1 MGELEIGKWV
11 YDLFSQRL
19 RSGWLVG
26 VDARSVIDLADFH
39 IAEFRHSQPH
49 FISIATPDP
58 IEFIASLMAGSRLGL
73 PIFLGNPRWGI
84 AEWDRFAKLT
94 ARVDRQQHQQLI
106 MIPTGG
112 SSGNLKFAM
121 HSWET
126 LSASVWG
133 FQEFYGVDAV
143 NCICTLP
150 LYHVSGF
157 MQLWRS
163 LLTDGKLLIS
173 DLHQLDSLPE
183 RLLLRRQKLRVG
195 EACALRLRLRIAKG
209 EASAKAE
216 APPTPTVQVRQR
228 DLTLLIDRIKIE
240 DYFISLVPTQLSK
253 LLDLNTS
260 WLTRMRT
267 ILLGGAPP
275 SIELLTRARVAN
287 LPLALT
293 YGMTET
299 GSQVTSLKPAEF
311 LAGNNSCGV
320 ALPHAKITLHEANDI
335 VRASQLENR
344 MAAIQIKASSLMLGY
359 FPDLNSSDYFEP
371 DDLGSIDKNG
381 YLTIVGRNSSKIITG
396 GENVFPIE
404 VIEAIVSTGLVVD
417 AWVVGIPDRYWGQA
431 VTVVYVSKSL
441 PVSANI
447 LTQAIAGKISSYK
460 VPKYWIPVDRI
471 PRNNLGKVLDR
482 EIEKIIRDFFALNR

>member
-1 MGELEIGKWV
+1 MGELEIGEWV

-19 RSGWLVG
+19 ISGWLVG
-26 VDARSVIDLADFH
+26 VDARSVIDLADRR
-39 IAEFRHSQPH
+39 IVEFRRSQPH

-94 ARVDRQQHQQLI
+94 ARVNRQQHRQLI

-112 SSGNLKFAM
+112 SSGKLKFAM

-126 LSASVWG
+126 LNASVWG
-133 FQEFYGVDAV
+133 FQKFYEVDAV

-150 LYHVSGF
+150 LYHVSGL

-173 DLHQLDSLPE
+173 DLHQ
-183 RLLLRRQKLRVG
+183 
-195 EACALRLRLRIAKG
+195 I
-209 EASAKAE
+209 
-216 APPTPTVQVRQR
+216 QR
-228 DLTLLIDRIKIE
+228 DSNLLIDRIKVS

-253 LLDLNTS
+253 LLDLNAS
-260 WLTRMRT
+260 WLVQMRT
-267 ILLGGAPP
+267 ILIGGAPP
-275 SIELLTRARVAN
+275 SLELLTRARVAN

-320 ALPHAKITLHEANDI
+320 ALPHAKIKLQAATDI
-335 VRASQLENR
+335 VKSQLEHPI
-344 MAAIQIKASSLMLGY
+344 AAVKIKASSLMLGY

-404 VIEAIVSTGLVVD
+404 VIEAVMSTGLVVD
-417 AWVVGIPDRYWGQA
+417 AWVVGVPDRYWGQA
-431 VTVVYVSKSL
+431 VTMVYVPSSL
-441 PVSANI
+441 SVSADK
-447 LTQAIAGKISSYK
+447 LARAIAGEISSYK
-460 VPKYWIPVDRI
+460 VPKYWIPVELI
-471 PRNNLGKVLDR
+471 PRNTLGKVLER
-482 EIEKIIRDFFALNR
+482 EIDNIIRDFLAFDR

>member
-1 MGELEIGKWV
+1 MGELERGKWV
-11 YDLFSQRL
+11 YELLSQRL

-26 VDARSVIDLADFH
+26 VDARSVIDLADRH

-73 PIFLGNPRWGI
+73 PIFLGNPRWGT
-84 AEWDRFAKLT
+84 AEWKRFAKLT
-94 ARVDRQQHQQLI
+94 ARVNRQHRELL

-112 SSGNLKFAM
+112 SSGELKFAM

-133 FQEFYGVDAV
+133 FQEFYEVDAV
-143 NCICTLP
+143 SCICTLP

-173 DLHQLDSLPE
+173 DLYQLDSSLE
-183 RLLLRRQKLRVG
+183 RLYRRD
-195 EACALRLRLRIAKG
+195 
-209 EASAKAE
+209 
-216 APPTPTVQVRQR
+216 P
-228 DLTLLIDRIKIE
+228 TLLIDRIKLE

-253 LLDLNTS
+253 LLDLNAS
-260 WLTRMRT
+260 WLVQMRT
-267 ILLGGAPP
+267 ILIGGAPP
-275 SIELLTRARVAN
+275 SIEVLAKARVAN

-299 GSQVTSLKPAEF
+299 GSQVTSLKPVEF

-320 ALPHAKITLHEANDI
+320 ALPHAKIHLHAATDI
-335 VRASQLENR
+335 VRAAQLEHPT
-344 MAAIQIKASSLMLGY
+344 AAIQIKADSLMLGY
-359 FPDLNSSDYFEP
+359 FPDLNSLDYFEP

-404 VIEAIVSTGLVVD
+404 VIEAIGSTRLVVD

-431 VTVVYVSKSL
+431 ITAIYVANSL
-441 PVSANI
+441 SVSSDI
-447 LTQAIAGKISSYK
+447 LAQAIAGKISSYK
-460 VPKYWIPVDRI
+460 VPKYWIAVDRI
-471 PRNNLGKVLDR
+471 PRNTLGKVLDR
-482 EIEKIIRDFFALNR
+482 EIEKIIKDFFTFDR